1 MILLRLPFGLKKD
14 TSVAISS
21 NQHTNITVLCN
32 QLQTASITFLT
43 GELSAELQKASANSQ

>member
-21 NQHTNITVLCN
+21 NQHTNITVLRN